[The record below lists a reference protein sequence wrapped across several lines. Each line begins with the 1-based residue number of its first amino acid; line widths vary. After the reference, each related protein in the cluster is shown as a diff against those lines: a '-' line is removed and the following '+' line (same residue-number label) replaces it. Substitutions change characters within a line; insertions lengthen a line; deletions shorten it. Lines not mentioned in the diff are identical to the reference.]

1 MRPLLALCVLGA
13 CAALAACGSS
23 GGASS
28 TSVGKAGGPGSGR
41 FTALRSCLQKQ
52 GVTLPAPPSRATR
65 PQGGPGAGAPGG
77 RPRGL
82 QPPKG
87 VSQAQLQAALKKC
100 GGATRL
106 PGGAFNSAPPRA
118 ALVKYAACLRQNG
131 VNVPEPNTT
140 GKGPVFSTK
149 GLDTSSSTFKAAQSK
164 CRSELKGA
172 FPERAGGGA
181 PPPSG

>member
-52 GVTLPAPPSRATR
+52 GIALPALPSRATR
-65 PQGGPGAGAPGG
+65 PQGGPGVGAPAG

-100 GGATRL
+100 AANRLPRGAF
-106 PGGAFNSAPPRA
+106 PGGAR
-118 ALVKYAACLRQNG
+118 
-131 VNVPEPNTT
+131 
-140 GKGPVFSTK
+140 
-149 GLDTSSSTFKAAQSK
+149 
-164 CRSELKGA
+164 
-172 FPERAGGGA
+172 GGA
-181 PPPSG
+181 PPAG